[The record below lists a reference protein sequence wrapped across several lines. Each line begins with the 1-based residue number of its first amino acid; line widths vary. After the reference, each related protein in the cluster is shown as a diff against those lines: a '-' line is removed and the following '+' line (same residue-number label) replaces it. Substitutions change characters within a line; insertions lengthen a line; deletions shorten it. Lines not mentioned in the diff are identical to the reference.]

1 MSWDHNNLACILVFP
16 PWQKKGLG
24 ANLIGLSYSIARR
37 EQIMGG
43 PEKPISPMGMK
54 SYTRYWGM
62 EIARYLLVDYE
73 EETKRFLGSK
83 EKGKQMPR
91 KTVKDISKGTWI
103 SPEDVLWT
111 LRQMDIVVKDKKEGE
126 CVLQLEN
133 VEKWLVSNGVSIERV
148 VDEEGFLPGYAE
160 KVVE

>member
-54 SYTRYWGM
+54 SYTRYWGT
-62 EIARYLLVDYE
+62 EIARWLLVDYE
-73 EETKRFLGSK
+73 ESTKKFLDSK
-83 EKGKQMPR
+83 EKAKSMPR
-91 KTVKDISKGTWI
+91 ITVRDISKGTWI
-103 SPEDVLWT
+103 SPDDVLAT
-111 LRQMDIVVKDKKEGE
+111 LRQMDLVKKEGKGEE

-133 VEKWLVSNGVSIERV
+133 IEKWLVENKISIERV

-160 KVVE
+160 KAAE